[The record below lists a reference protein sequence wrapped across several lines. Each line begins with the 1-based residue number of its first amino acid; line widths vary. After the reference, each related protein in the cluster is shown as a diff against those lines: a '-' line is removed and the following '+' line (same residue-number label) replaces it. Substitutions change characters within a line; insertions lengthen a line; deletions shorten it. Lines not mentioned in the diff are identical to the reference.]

1 MKKIRICSASEIPAN
16 GMKSY
21 DTDIGVKVLVA
32 HTGDAF
38 YAYQGLCPHQ
48 DVCLDEGFFDGSL
61 LTCHQHLWQWDI
73 TTGEAVGLAEAPLE
87 RYELEH
93 EAGEIYVLQS
103 SALKVSELFK
113 GASDATI
120 ARLDALAR
128 REEHESLSTLYD
140 LGDPAD
146 DLYILESGRVEFVI
160 GREDRTSL
168 AGFMLRKGE
177 VFGWAALLD
186 DHPRRIAKATCIE
199 KSALLRLNGD
209 EVLKVLADEP
219 ASGYVVMRQLSTLI
233 TKHLRTQGEK

>member
-1 MKKIRICSASEIPAN
+1 MKRIRICSVSDIPSN

-21 DTDIGVKVLVA
+21 DTATGVKVLIANVGE
-32 HTGDAF
+32 TF

-48 DVCLDEGFFDGSL
+48 DVCLDEGFFDGAT

-87 RYELEH
+87 RFDVAH
-93 EAGEIYVLQS
+93 ENGEIFVLQA
-103 SALKVSELFK
+103 SALRVSELFK
-113 GASDATI
+113 GVSDAVV

-128 REEHESLSTLYD
+128 HEDHVSQTTLYD

-160 GREDRTSL
+160 GREDRTSM

-177 VFGWAALLD
+177 VFGWAALLE
-186 DHPRRIAKATCIE
+186 DHPKRIARAACVE
-199 KSALLRLNGD
+199 KSSLLRLNG
-209 EVLKVLADEP
+209 EAVLKVLAEEP
-219 ASGYVVMRQLSTLI
+219 ASGFLVMKQLTKLITRHLSTSGG
-233 TKHLRTQGEK
+233 K